1 SGFQLE
7 FQLPPRSPLIP
18 VLLVGSA
25 ILRVV
30 LFVTL
35 RGLPVVLIDGAVT
48 DAEVTPG
55 AGGAAS
61 TLRLTG
67 SDLSVVMGFVS
78 VDGVPY
84 PGMPPFARVNVMLAK
99 YAALGVV
106 PLVIPSLLTNVEN
119 PLQQIPKQVG
129 TDLNYIKVLAKEAGY
144 VFYVEPSPVP
154 GASVA

>member
-1 SGFQLE
+1 
-7 FQLPPRSPLIP
+7 
-18 VLLVGSA
+18 
-25 ILRVV
+25 
-30 LFVTL
+30 
-35 RGLPVVLIDGAVT
+35 
-48 DAEVTPG
+48 
-55 AGGAAS
+55 
-61 TLRLTG
+61 LRLTG
-67 SDLSVVMGFVS
+67 SDLSVVMDFVS
-78 VDGVPY
+78 FDGVPY

-154 GASVA
+154 GASVAYWGPEIKTGVPQPALNVDLDSQSNVDSLSFRFDNEKPTQFLLWVQEPI